1 MNRLIRICYVD
12 DLPDRFLSRYLHD
25 SFKSNEKVTYLEY
38 RFSADSY
45 DELLLLDEIRLSD
58 IIIMDSKLFLDS
70 SVEGEKLTGEQFKLI
85 FQTNFPYKK
94 TIVISQN
101 PIESDSTTISKYK
114 SIKEFREEV
123 SEKKYIEYY
132 DSKLKEEIETC
143 ILETIEFRKQAE
155 KLEKNSEIDKLLKEK
170 VDRNLN
176 SIDLDLPIKKE
187 DIDQLISLFK
197 TVENQYEQ

>member
-1 MNRLIRICYVD
+1 MNRSVRICYVD
-12 DLPDRFLSRYLHD
+12 DLPDRFLSRYLYSSLND
-25 SFKSNEKVTYLEY
+25 NKDITYLEY
-38 RFSADSY
+38 RFSANSY
-45 DELLLLDEIRLSD
+45 DELLLLDQIRLSD
-58 IIIMDSKLFLDS
+58 IIVIDSKLFLDS

-94 TIVISQN
+94 TIVVSQN

-114 SIKEFREEV
+114 STKKFAEEV

-132 DSKLKEEIETC
+132 DSNLKEEIETC
-143 ILETIEFRKQAE
+143 ILEIYEFRKQAK
-155 KLEKNSEIDKLLKEK
+155 KLENNSEIDKLLKEK
-170 VDRNLN
+170 IDRNLN

-197 TVENQYEQ
+197 IVEKEYE